1 MLSAPSSSARRD
13 ITVKMVVP
21 TSGSLESK
29 RISAFQVLQPAGEGA
44 HVEPALAQLPRRR
57 QAALA
62 RGAQQEVLPSR
73 PKLAGIRQQSGHGD
87 VPSLSRTS
95 RDLFGRAD
103 IDDLEPERR
112 RIGQRGKGD
121 LDAGILLPNPQNV
134 RALGGAA

>member
-29 RISAFQVLQPAGEGA
+29 RISISALQVLQAAGEGA
-44 HVEPALAQLPRRR
+44 HGEPALAQLPRRR

-121 LDAGILLPNPQNV
+121 LDAGILLLPNPQNV
-134 RALGGAA
+134 RAL